1 MNELRVVIADDSETI
16 RGLLEQTLS
25 SISGLKIVGFAENG
39 AAALSMIDALSP
51 DLLVL
56 DLEMPKKNGIEV
68 LRDLRQRVKP
78 PLIVMFTANPST
90 LIRDACLQAGA
101 DHYLDKS
108 QIDGLINICKE
119 VLLAS

>member
-1 MNELRVVIADDSETI
+1 MNQLRVVIADDSEPI

-25 SISGLKIVGFAENG
+25 SINGLKIVGSAENG

-119 VLLAS
+119 VLLAG